1 MRKHL
6 ALLAALG
13 IVAAGPQVS
22 KAADAGADKA
32 PTKSGTSSPAKID
45 AGATSKPDAAAPGK
59 TSGAPPKADPGSP
72 DKVEWLAFDV
82 AATKAQAQK
91 KHMIVDIYTTW
102 CGWCKVMDRETY
114 SNPQVVAYLHENFVL
129 AKVNGESSA
138 KLKWKGKDLT
148 ERQFAKAVGVN
159 GYPSTYFFKP
169 NAELLG
175 GLSGFLMPPDFM
187 IYAQYV
193 ATKWYEKGK
202 IQAYADSIRAAA
214 KQPETTQQ

>member
-1 MRKHL
+1 MRRLL
-6 ALLAALG
+6 ALLAAFV

-22 KAADAGADKA
+22 KAAEPPPADKA
-32 PTKSGTSSPAKID
+32 PSKSSTKSGGST
-45 AGATSKPDAAAPGK
+45 
-59 TSGAPPKADPGSP
+59 PKADAPTKADA
-72 DKVEWLAFDV
+72 DKIEWLAFDA
-82 AATKAQAQK
+82 AATKAKAQE

-102 CGWCKVMDRETY
+102 CGWCKVMERETY
-114 SNPQVVAYLHENFVL
+114 ANPQVVAYLHDNFIL

-138 KLKWKGKDLT
+138 KLRWKGRDLT
-148 ERQFAKAVGVN
+148 ERQFAKTVGVN

-175 GLSGFLMPPDFM
+175 GMSGFLMPPDFM

-193 ATKWYEKGK
+193 ATRYYEKGK
-202 IQAYADSIRAAA
+202 IQAYADSIRATA